1 MDLSKYRNKLI
12 GSEEERA
19 VSPVIG
25 VILMVAITVILA
37 AVIAAFVLD
46 MGDDLGSEA
55 QAGAQM
61 SFDEG
66 DGKMSI
72 ELTSEGN
79 ADEYELRGDYYWDDS
94 TSNASVSKSEY
105 ISLNGAGDTVT
116 LECGNY
122 NEYSSKNYT
131 LTNSSSDSGTV
142 TFVASND
149 GGDTW
154 TNVGS
159 QDWDCNP

>member
-1 MDLSKYRNKLI
+1 MDLSKYRNRLV

-61 SFDEG
+61 SFDED
-66 DGKMSI
+66 DGVMSI

-79 ADEYELRGDYYWDDS
+79 ADEYELRGDYHYNDS
-94 TSNASVSKSEY
+94 SSVPSTDY
-105 ISLNGAGDTVT
+105 IELDGAGDTVT
-116 LECGNY
+116 LEC
-122 NEYSSKNYT
+122 
-131 LTNSSSDSGTV
+131 SSSSGYQLNGSSTDSGTV

-149 GGDTW
+149 GGDSW